1 VSVTLLVK
9 FSLAVDIIRYTHASL
24 LSLTFILSC
33 RGYMPPEFIHRGTIS
48 NKFDIF
54 SLGVIII
61 KIMAGPTGREQMHEM
76 SSQPFLDLV

>member
-1 VSVTLLVK
+1 
-9 FSLAVDIIRYTHASL
+9 
-24 LSLTFILSC
+24 
-33 RGYMPPEFIHRGTIS
+33 MPPEFIHRGAIS

-61 KIMAGPTGREQMHEM
+61 KIMAGPTGHEQLDGM